1 MTDRRI
7 ILPYPTDDHDHPDDL
22 NDLGLQADLNMLSRS
37 GLDRRRVLALGAVGA
52 ITLLTGRSAFAQTA
66 TRAAGAAC
74 SVMPRETAGPFP
86 GDGSQG
92 TNLNV
97 RDDVG
102 VVRRDIRTS
111 LKTKN
116 TAAGV
121 PLTLKM
127 KLVNTNASCA
137 PLSGYAVYAW
147 QCDAA
152 GNYSMYS
159 QAAVNEDYLRGI
171 QVSGADG
178 TVTFQTVFPGC
189 YPGRWPHIHFEVYPN
204 LQSAT
209 TGGAGASILTS
220 QLAFPEKE
228 SREVYADS
236 RYSGSLGNLGR
247 LSLTRDGIFRDSYQL
262 QTATMTGN
270 VKSGYAASITVGLAR

>member
-1 MTDRRI
+1 MTESRVV
-7 ILPYPTDDHDHPDDL
+7 LPYPQDDHDGHADL
-22 NDLGLQADLNMLSRS
+22 NDLGLHADLNMLNRS
-37 GLDRRRVLALGAVGA
+37 VLDRRRVLALGAVGA
-52 ITLLTGRSAFAQTA
+52 ITLLTGRSAFAQTSSK
-66 TRAAGAAC
+66 AAGAAC

-97 RDDVG
+97 RDDKG
-102 VVRRDIRTS
+102 VVRRDIRRS
-111 LKTKN
+111 LKTGN
-116 TAAGV
+116 AAAGV
-121 PLTLKM
+121 PLALTM
-127 KLVNTNASCA
+127 KLVNTNGSCA

-147 QCDAA
+147 QCDAE

-159 QAAVNEDYLRGI
+159 NATVNEDYLRGI

-178 TVTFQTVFPGC
+178 TVTFQTIFPGC
-189 YPGRWPHIHFEVYPN
+189 YPGRWPHIHFEVFPN

-209 TGGAGASILTS
+209 TGAAGANILTS

-228 SREVYADS
+228 SREVYADN
-236 RYSGSLGNLGR
+236 RYGSSQSHLGR

-262 QTATMTGN
+262 QTVSMTGN
-270 VKSGYAASITVGLAR
+270 AKSGYAANITVGLAR